1 MERAGSDRKGDP
13 FSIRL
18 SRQTEAFVADEA
30 RRQKRSKSALVEEL
44 TEEASRMRRFPGI
57 GFRGPGAGRRA
68 WVIGTGL
75 DVWEIVEASRDF
87 NSSADMA
94 ARTDLSGRDISLALA
109 YAEQHPDEIEESI
122 AENRRPLDE
131 LRDLNPFLR
140 TATKRR

>member
-1 MERAGSDRKGDP
+1 MQRARTDRKGEP

-30 RRQKRSKSALVEEL
+30 RRQRRSKSAVVEEL

-87 NSSADMA
+87 KSPQEMA
-94 ARTDLSGRDISLALA
+94 AGTDLQSREIALALA
-109 YAEQHPDEIEESI
+109 YSEQYPDEIENAV

-131 LRDLNPFLR
+131 LRDLNPFLG
-140 TATKRR
+140 TAST